1 MPPLLSDI
9 MCGQTHHL
17 YTGKYYLL
25 NLFRLLGNS
34 CFKETK
40 MCILFICVQNAV
52 DQPWLLFN
60 ASTTLGNL
68 KKKKKKKGIFTLL
81 LHFEFSCRH
90 VNTKWL
96 GRSNTKKFASV

>member
-68 KKKKKKKGIFTLL
+68 KKKKKKKRYF
-81 LHFEFSCRH
+81 H
-90 VNTKWL
+90 VA
-96 GRSNTKKFASV
+96 ASL